1 MKKLLI
7 FLSILM
13 LMALTACGSQSS
25 SGDGGESYPSKDL
38 EFVAPASP
46 GGGWDATARAMK
58 KVLNDEKIVEQNMNV
73 VNKPGGSGEVG
84 WKYLKKQGSQT
95 LSVNSSLVLTNNL
108 LGKSQLTYKDFTPLA
123 ILTTEWEAVAMPKDS
138 SIKNAE
144 ELMKQ
149 LKEDPKSLKIAVAP
163 GLGNDDHLS
172 FVQAAKTYGVDVT
185 KLDFLV
191 YESGGDVVSALLG
204 GHVDVATMSVS
215 EAKQQYKADKVDILA
230 VSSEERLEGLEE
242 IPTWK
247 EQGVDMV
254 FPHWRGVMGPPDM
267 TEEEIAYWDEKL
279 KKMVETDAWQ
289 KILKNNEWQSFY
301 KDSSETKKFLKEQE
315 EMYSDLVKKSGLAE

>member
-7 FLSILM
+7 LLSVLT
-13 LMALTACGSQSS
+13 LAALTACSSQSS
-25 SGDGGESYPSKDL
+25 GDSSYPSSDL

-58 KVLNDEKIVEQNMNV
+58 KVLNDEGMVEENMNV

-84 WKYLKKQGSQT
+84 WKYLKKQDPNT

-108 LGKSQLTYKDFTPLA
+108 LGKSDLTYEDFTPLA
-123 ILTTEWEAVAMPKDS
+123 ILTTEWEAVALPKDS
-138 SIKNAE
+138 SIEDAE
-144 ELMKQ
+144 QLMKK

-215 EAKQQYKADKVDILA
+215 EAKQQYQADKVDILA
-230 VSSEERLEGLEE
+230 VSSEERLDGLEE

-279 KKMVETDAWQ
+279 QEMVKTDAWQ
-289 KILKNNEWQSFY
+289 KILENNEWQSFY
-301 KDSSETKKFLKEQE
+301 KDSSETKKFLKSQN